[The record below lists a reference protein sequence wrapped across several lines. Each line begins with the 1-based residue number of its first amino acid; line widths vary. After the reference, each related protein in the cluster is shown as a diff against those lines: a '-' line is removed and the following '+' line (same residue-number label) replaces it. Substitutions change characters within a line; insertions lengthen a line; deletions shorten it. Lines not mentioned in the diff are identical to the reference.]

1 MVEGVLVCARISC
14 MATQERLELA
24 LLPLTSTCALMYTRA
39 CMCTRTG
46 TGAYT
51 EIYAGY
57 VKVFKVFK
65 CMRAYICRLECQC
78 VDAMKQSR
86 KLCDDK

>member
-1 MVEGVLVCARISC
+1 MRTNFMHGHAR
-14 MATQERLELA
+14 A
-24 LLPLTSTCALMYTRA
+24 LRA
-39 CMCTRTG
+39 GAASAYKYLRAYVHTRTG

-51 EIYAGY
+51 KIYAGY

-65 CMRAYICRLECQC
+65 CMRAYICRFECQC

-86 KLCDDK
+86 KLCD